1 MAKVNIKIAKSTRCN
16 GDYSLYVTFDFDMR
30 IVEVIRSFSTKFWN
44 AEDKIWEL
52 PLNKLTELTTKI
64 DWCEFD
70 ITADEYVTLEKPEV
84 KVPDNFR
91 FKTNPYDH
99 QIVGFNYGLQ
109 NDRWLLGDEMGLGK
123 ALALNTKVYTPNGYK
138 EIKDIQVGDYVFNRM
153 GKPTKVLATY
163 NHTNVEMYRITF
175 SDGRT
180 VECCK
185 DHLWKIYDQ
194 QGSKVVDT
202 KWFLSKDHFGIN
214 RYENLKLGKYYID
227 RCEPVQFEHKNVN
240 LDGYVLGA
248 LLGDGCIVN
257 GIGFTSKDNQIIA
270 EINNRLPENYYLNS
284 SSSMEDISY
293 NIVQKTTNYT
303 NGCIYYADGI
313 KIGTLDETVNWLI
326 KNNKVKTSKPESI
339 YAYLYPKALDKV
351 NVRYGYTWTYEKP
364 LSRKGNLIKQWL
376 VDLGLFGTN
385 SHTKFIP
392 DCYKYNDVQ
401 TRLDV
406 IRGLMD
412 TDGYATKDNLLQYT
426 TVSKQLMEDV
436 RWMIESLGGICSLT
450 VSDCK
455 CNDKIT
461 GIAYTLTI
469 KIDNPQDLC
478 LLDRKK
484 CLLKPRKF
492 KPRRSIIKIERIE
505 NADAKCITVEDNESL
520 YLIDHFIVTH
530 NTKQVI
536 DIAVA
541 KKLIKGYKHCLI
553 VCGVNGLKWNW
564 RNEVYTHSNESAYI
578 LGQKV
583 KGSKISIGSNKDKL
597 NDVKNL
603 SNINSYFII
612 TNVETLRDEA
622 INEELQKLCK
632 DGTIGMIA
640 FDECHRAKNPTTQ
653 QGKGILKLQAET
665 MIAMTGTPLMNNPM
679 DLYIILK
686 WLGYEKHAFYSFKK
700 HYCVMGGF
708 GGYEI
713 VGYKN
718 LDELQEQLDDIML
731 RRKKEEVLNL
741 PEKTYIEEYVEMSAA
756 QKKIYNEVTDEIKDN
771 IDQISIAPNPLAELI
786 RMRQATGYTGILSST
801 VKESAKLDRMEELVE
816 EAKENGKKVVIF
828 SNWTQMTDVIYTRL
842 TTKGFRIAQITGE
855 TPDAQRQSIVENF
868 QTGRY
873 DAIIG
878 TSGAMGTG
886 LTLTAGTVEIFL
898 DEPWNMALK
907 EQCVDRC
914 HRIGQ
919 KDNLTIYTLMCKDTI
934 DERIHE
940 IVEQKGEMANAIV
953 DGKVTMNNKELL
965 NYLLS

>member
-1 MAKVNIKIAKSTRCN
+1 MAKVNVKIANSTRCN

-70 ITADEYVTLEKPEV
+70 ITADEYITLDKPEV
-84 KVPDNFR
+84 KVPDNFK

-123 ALALNTKVYTPNGYK
+123 
-138 EIKDIQVGDYVFNRM
+138 
-153 GKPTKVLATY
+153 
-163 NHTNVEMYRITF
+163 
-175 SDGRT
+175 
-180 VECCK
+180 
-185 DHLWKIYDQ
+185 
-194 QGSKVVDT
+194 
-202 KWFLSKDHFGIN
+202 
-214 RYENLKLGKYYID
+214 
-227 RCEPVQFEHKNVN
+227 
-240 LDGYVLGA
+240 
-248 LLGDGCIVN
+248 
-257 GIGFTSKDNQIIA
+257 
-270 EINNRLPENYYLNS
+270 
-284 SSSMEDISY
+284 
-293 NIVQKTTNYT
+293 
-303 NGCIYYADGI
+303 
-313 KIGTLDETVNWLI
+313 
-326 KNNKVKTSKPESI
+326 
-339 YAYLYPKALDKV
+339 
-351 NVRYGYTWTYEKP
+351 
-364 LSRKGNLIKQWL
+364 
-376 VDLGLFGTN
+376 
-385 SHTKFIP
+385 
-392 DCYKYNDVQ
+392 
-401 TRLDV
+401 
-406 IRGLMD
+406 
-412 TDGYATKDNLLQYT
+412 
-426 TVSKQLMEDV
+426 
-436 RWMIESLGGICSLT
+436 
-450 VSDCK
+450 
-455 CNDKIT
+455 
-461 GIAYTLTI
+461 
-469 KIDNPQDLC
+469 
-478 LLDRKK
+478 
-484 CLLKPRKF
+484 
-492 KPRRSIIKIERIE
+492 
-505 NADAKCITVEDNESL
+505 
-520 YLIDHFIVTH
+520 
-530 NTKQVI
+530 TKQVI

-583 KGSKISIGSNKDKL
+583 KGNKISIGSNKDKL

-603 SNINSYFII
+603 SSINSYFII

-632 DGTIGMIA
+632 DETIGMIA
-640 FDECHRAKNPTTQ
+640 FDECHKAKNLTTQ

-771 IDQISIAPNPLAELI
+771 IDQISISPNPLAELI
-786 RMRQATGYTGILSST
+786 RMRQATGFTGILSST
-801 VKESAKLDRMEELVE
+801 VQESAKLDRMEELVE

-828 SNWTQMTDVIYTRL
+828 SNWTQMTTPITTRL
-842 TTKGFRIAQITGE
+842 LSKGLRAGVITGE
-855 TPDAQRQSIVENF
+855 TKDADRQALVDGF
-868 QTGRY
+868 QNGNY
-873 DAIIG
+873 DVMVG
-878 TSGAMGTG
+878 TTGAMGTG

-934 DERIHE
+934 DEKVHE